1 MERLA
6 REKIS
11 LQQRLAVLKK
21 EISSH
26 YDNIDFSKILPETA
40 SSAPH
45 ASINASDATIDTRS
59 ETVNLKHSNG
69 NSSEKAIPILA
80 KANIPRV
87 TQASIK
93 EVSAL
98 IM

>member
-26 YDNIDFSKILPETA
+26 YDNIDFSKILPDIA
-40 SSAPH
+40 SSAQ
-45 ASINASDATIDTRS
+45 ASITSSDVIINTRA
-59 ETVNLKHSNG
+59 EAINVKHSN
-69 NSSEKAIPILA
+69 SSSSDKVIPILA
-80 KANIPRV
+80 KTNIPIV
-87 TQASIK
+87 TQAQTSIK
-93 EVSAL
+93 EVSKK
-98 IM
+98 